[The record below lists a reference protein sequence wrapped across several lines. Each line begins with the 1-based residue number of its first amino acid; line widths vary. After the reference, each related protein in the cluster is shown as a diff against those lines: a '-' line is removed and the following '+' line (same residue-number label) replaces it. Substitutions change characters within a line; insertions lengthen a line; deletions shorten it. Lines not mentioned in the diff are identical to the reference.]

1 MKVKLCLGKEYKV
14 TLLDKTVAT
23 LIVHGAS
30 PGVVQFT
37 LDGIYWE
44 RPDIEFLHWRNIKEF
59 EGIAR

>member
-1 MKVKLCLGKEYKV
+1 MKVKLCLGKEYQV
-14 TLLDKTVAT
+14 TMLGKTVVT

-44 RPDIEFLHWRNIKEF
+44 HPDIEFLQWSEIE
-59 EGIAR
+59 EGVGID

>member
-1 MKVKLCLGKEYKV
+1 MKVKLCLGKECQV
-14 TLLDKTVAT
+14 TLLDKTVVT

-44 RPDIEFLHWRNIKEF
+44 HPDIEFLQWREIE
-59 EGIAR
+59 EGVGID